1 MGKIFLIFLGK
12 LADKLYVEIS
22 AVLIKLLWR
31 FLMAFSKL
39 IIVSDDPII
48 IHRGQ
53 EFAQNMGVQCEVQT
67 PGYSSG
73 MPALSVGSSP
83 LTSGS
88 NVLQFPTGGG
98 STNSNGQVATINDLE
113 AQAIEKAIHSFRGN
127 LTEAAKALGIGRAT
141 LYRKVKLYNIDP
153 SQARRRRAA

>member
-1 MGKIFLIFLGK
+1 
-12 LADKLYVEIS
+12 
-22 AVLIKLLWR
+22 
-31 FLMAFSKL
+31 MAFSKL
-39 IIVSDDPII
+39 VIVSDDPII

-53 EFAQNMGVQCEVQT
+53 EFAQNMGVQCEVQS

-73 MPALSVGSSP
+73 MPSLSTGNSP
-83 LTSGS
+83 LTSAS
-88 NVLQFPTGGG
+88 NVIQFPTGG
-98 STNSNGQVATINDLE
+98 SNNGQVATINDLE

>member
-1 MGKIFLIFLGK
+1 
-12 LADKLYVEIS
+12 
-22 AVLIKLLWR
+22 
-31 FLMAFSKL
+31 MAFSKF
-39 IIVSDDPII
+39 IIVSDDPVI

-53 EFAQNMGVQCEVQT
+53 EFAQTLGVQCDVQS
-67 PGYSSG
+67 PSFSSSSV
-73 MPALSVGSSP
+73 PSLSAGSGQNNSV
-83 LTSGS
+83 S
-88 NVLQFPTGGG
+88 NVLPFPGAGMT
-98 STNSNGQVATINDLE
+98 SSSNGAVATINDLE

>member
-1 MGKIFLIFLGK
+1 
-12 LADKLYVEIS
+12 
-22 AVLIKLLWR
+22 
-31 FLMAFSKL
+31 MAFSKL
-39 IIVSDDPII
+39 IIVSDDPIV

-53 EFAQNMGVQCEVQT
+53 EFAQNMGVQCEVQS
-67 PGYSSG
+67 PSYSSQG
-73 MPALSVGSSP
+73 MPSLSAGSNP
-83 LTSGS
+83 LSMPS
-88 NVLQFPTGGG
+88 NVLQFPTGGA
-98 STNSNGQVATINDLE
+98 NSNQVSTINDLE

>member
-1 MGKIFLIFLGK
+1 
-12 LADKLYVEIS
+12 
-22 AVLIKLLWR
+22 
-31 FLMAFSKL
+31 MAFSK
-39 IIVSDDPII
+39 IVIVSDDPIV

-53 EFAQNMGVQCEVQT
+53 EFAQNMGVQCEVQS

-73 MPALSVGSSP
+73 MPSLSVGSSP
-83 LTSGS
+83 LSTAS
-88 NVLQFPTGGG
+88 NVLQFPVGG
-98 STNSNGQVATINDLE
+98 SSSSGQVATINDLE

>member
-1 MGKIFLIFLGK
+1 
-12 LADKLYVEIS
+12 
-22 AVLIKLLWR
+22 
-31 FLMAFSKL
+31 MAFSK
-39 IIVSDDPII
+39 IVIVSDDPIV

-53 EFAQNMGVQCEVQT
+53 EFAQNMGVQCEVQS
-67 PGYSSG
+67 PSFSAQV
-73 MPALSVGSSP
+73 MPSLSAGSSP
-83 LTSGS
+83 LSTPS
-88 NVLQFPTGGG
+88 NVIPFPTGG
-98 STNSNGQVATINDLE
+98 SSAVATINDLE